1 MTDAGRRARRPGGS
15 GRFMVEEF
23 PEAGWS
29 ECRVIDLSLGG
40 AALGLFGVAP
50 RVGSRVR
57 LDFWLSGD
65 ATGVLLRGV
74 VRNASAAPENVTR
87 VGVAF
92 TELTGLEHDV
102 LAALLQHDLACG
114 GSLARGTWS
123 W

>member
-1 MTDAGRRARRPGGS
+1 MI
-15 GRFMVEEF
+15 EEF
-23 PEAGWS
+23 PEAGWV
-29 ECRVIDLSLGG
+29 ECRVIDLSIGG
-40 AALGLFGVAP
+40 AALGLFGAAP

-74 VRNASAAPENVTR
+74 VRNASAAPDNVTR

-92 TELTGLEHDV
+92 VELTGLELDV
-102 LAALLQHDLACG
+102 LLALLNHDTAAG
-114 GSLARGTWS
+114 GPYARGIWS